1 MKIPSLNIKFLN
13 IIFTLTKIKNNNKK
27 KLISNLSNI

>member
-13 IIFTLTKIKNNNKK
+13 IIFALTKIKNNNKE